1 MELENLML
9 QRVIKTLGSLEIG
22 TRDWVDTNGNRWV
35 TVYGFLGFRLIMSL
49 SVQVGVWETKV
60 RLEKPRLSS
69 EVKVQHDNAHSWAVL
84 SDRLATIREQALENG
99 DEAGVGGIGPGE

>member
-22 TRDWVDTNGNRWV
+22 TRDWRDTNGNRWV

-49 SVQVGVWETKV
+49 SVQVGTWETKV

-69 EVKVQHDNAHSWAVL
+69 EVKVQHDDAHAWTVL
-84 SDRLATIREQALENG
+84 SDRLATIRE
-99 DEAGVGGIGPGE
+99 EACQGG